1 MPTRRQFL
9 KTGLV
14 GGTLLAFAYAL
25 HKPLDSLGK
34 RMLVAGFPLPQ
45 ALREVVLA
53 VAPVMLAGML
63 PPSGAERTAA
73 LERAVGAVAAAVSS
87 LSAAAQREIAEL
99 FALLTL
105 PPARVALAGVRSP
118 WPEAGEAEVS
128 AFLESWRHSSV
139 DLLKTGYLAL
149 HDLVLGSW
157 YADGAN
163 WGAIGYPGPPEIPR

>member
-9 KTGLV
+9 KTGV
-14 GGTLLAFAYAL
+14 IGGALLAVAYAL

-34 RMLVAGFPLPQ
+34 RVLVDSFPVQQ
-45 ALREVVLA
+45 AMRAVVTA
-53 VAPVMLAGML
+53 VAPVLLAGML
-63 PPSGAERTAA
+63 PPPGAERTAA
-73 LERAVGAVAAAVSS
+73 VERATNAVAVAVSS

-105 PPARVALAGVRSP
+105 PPARIALAGVRSP
-118 WPEAGEAEVS
+118 WSDAGEAEVR
-128 AFLESWRHSSV
+128 AFLDSWRHSPV

-163 WGAIGYPGPPEIPR
+163 WGAIGYPGPPQMPR